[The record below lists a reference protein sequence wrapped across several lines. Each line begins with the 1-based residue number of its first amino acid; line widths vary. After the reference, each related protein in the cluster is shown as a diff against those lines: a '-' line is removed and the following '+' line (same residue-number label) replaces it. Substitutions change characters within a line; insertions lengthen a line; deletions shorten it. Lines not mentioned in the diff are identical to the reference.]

1 MHPGRTTRTST
12 VSRTM
17 ILKKLRT
24 YLDTNDVQY
33 IVISHPEAFTSQ
45 EIAHLVHIPGK
56 EVAKTVMINV
66 EGANAMAVLPASHNI
81 DFTLLST
88 ELGSV
93 NIYLESEEEFQN
105 LFPNCEL
112 GAMPPFGNLYD
123 MPVFVAESLTEDDQI
138 VFNAGTHRDLVRMS
152 YSDFAKLV
160 QPKILPFS
168 VPREANPGH
177 VVHN

>member
-1 MHPGRTTRTST
+1 M
-12 VSRTM
+12 
-17 ILKKLRT
+17 LKNLRT
-24 YLDTNDVQY
+24 YLDTNKVKY
-33 IVISHPEAFTSQ
+33 VVISHPEAFTSQ

-56 EVAKTVMINV
+56 EMAKTVMINV

-88 ELGSV
+88 ELASG
-93 NIYLESEEEFQN
+93 NIYLESEEDFQN

-112 GAMPPFGNLYD
+112 GAMPPFGNLYNLR
-123 MPVFVAESLTEDDQI
+123 VFVAKSLTDDDEI
-138 VFNAGTHRDLVRMS
+138 VFNAGTHRDLVKMA
-152 YSDFAKLV
+152 YADFERLV
-160 QPKILPFS
+160 QPRILPFS